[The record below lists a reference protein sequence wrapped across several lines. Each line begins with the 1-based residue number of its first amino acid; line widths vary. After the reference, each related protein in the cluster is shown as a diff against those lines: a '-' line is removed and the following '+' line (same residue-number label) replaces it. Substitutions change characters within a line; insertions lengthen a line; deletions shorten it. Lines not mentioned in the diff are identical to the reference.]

1 MRTLSEERLLVRSLK
16 LPIVICALAALLVAQ
31 AAAGFHAARHL
42 RSDQPGPPG
51 GHAQVCLECASFAPL
66 TSAHGGSV
74 TCLTVASLGVA
85 EFIRSHDDRAAG
97 RRHFASYR
105 SRAPPR

>member
-1 MRTLSEERLLVRSLK
+1 MAPARRSANMPILSEERPLVRSLK
-16 LPIVICALAALLVAQ
+16 LPIVIFALVTLLVAQ

-66 TSAHGGSV
+66 ASAHGGSA
-74 TCLTVASLGVA
+74 TCLAVASLGVA
-85 EFIRSHDDRAAG
+85 
-97 RRHFASYR
+97 
-105 SRAPPR
+105 

>member
-1 MRTLSEERLLVRSLK
+1 MPILSEERPLIRTQK
-16 LPIVICALAALLVAQ
+16 LPIVIFALVALLVAQ

-42 RSDQPGPPG
+42 RSDQPGLPG
-51 GHAQVCLECASFAPL
+51 SHAQVCLECASFASL

-74 TCLTVASLGVA
+74 TSLAVASLGVA
-85 EFIRSHDDRAAG
+85 EFIRSHDDTAAG
-97 RRHFASYR
+97 QRHHASYR